1 MAVPPG
7 RSDTC
12 KNLPPLNQ
20 TIYTPPSSVLRASR
34 CSISEGRHCMAERKH
49 VALCPCLKP
58 SHLALEEYAEP
69 FLSSDGQGQSGD
81 GVFTPT
87 RRGEHSMPVR
97 LHWRARLCMLSRWFR
112 PVLRGRRVGMTSP
125 NLSTT
130 PLTRQTSSSTGAS
143 SLQSSFIPV
152 LLCRG

>member
-49 VALCPCLKP
+49 VALCTCLKP

-69 FLSSDGQGQSGD
+69 FLSSDDQGQSED
-81 GVFTPT
+81 RVFTPT
-87 RRGEHSMPVR
+87 RTSVHSTLVR
-97 LHWRARLCMLSRWFR
+97 LHWRALLFVLSPLFR
-112 PVLRGRRVGMTSP
+112 QVFDAGRFP
-125 NLSTT
+125 
-130 PLTRQTSSSTGAS
+130 
-143 SLQSSFIPV
+143 SL
-152 LLCRG
+152 